1 MASGWPRIEAVAVQ
15 EMAVRMPLCRDR
27 ISVGRNQGGS
37 APDSLMEN
45 ETAIIKDTRRAKA
58 RFLHA
63 SQVQ

>member
-15 EMAVRMPLCRDR
+15 EMTVRMPLCRDR

-45 ETAIIKDTRRAKA
+45 IKDTRRAKA
-58 RFLHA
+58 QFLHA